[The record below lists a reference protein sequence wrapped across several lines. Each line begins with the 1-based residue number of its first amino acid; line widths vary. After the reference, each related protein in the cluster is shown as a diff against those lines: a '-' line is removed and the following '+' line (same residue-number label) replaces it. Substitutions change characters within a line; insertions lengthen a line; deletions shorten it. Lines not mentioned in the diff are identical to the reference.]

1 MVALKIWRVRHENQ
15 GCERKEGETEK
26 DCRCQTIGQEAKC
39 AVSVGRG
46 HQDDFNSVKR
56 RPSLATK
63 THLMC
68 RPNMT
73 E

>member
-39 AVSVGRG
+39 AVSVGRVTKMISTVLKGG
-46 HQDDFNSVKR
+46 HLWPPEPTLCVVR
-56 RPSLATK
+56 T
-63 THLMC
+63 
-68 RPNMT
+68 
-73 E
+73 